1 MTFVRVDSADTL
13 KVATDNVVTVPI
25 VEMIFD
31 VVSVFVTD
39 ADERVASPQIFS
51 VVFVSVPDTDSVVT
65 ERVVIIEF
73 GENR

>member
-1 MTFVRVDSADTL
+1 VRVDSADTL

>member
-1 MTFVRVDSADTL
+1 VRVDRADAL

-25 VEMIFD
+25 VEMILD
-31 VVSVFVTD
+31 AVSVLVTD
-39 ADERVASPQIFS
+39 AAERVASPQIFS
-51 VVFVSVPDTDSVVT
+51 VVFVSVPDTDSVVV